1 MAVHRVECFRV
12 CVPNTWRNQKLV
24 RYNMSAEAVIQQA
37 KELGIT
43 LTLYGDAIRYQPKS
57 AASLDFVDEL
67 RKHKAELFAL
77 LEQSA
82 ICGNLLTPHE
92 RHQFPWECVPNS
104 CTCYRN
110 FGWPFWCGGA
120 PCRRVWPSGL
130 PEEKRW

>member
-1 MAVHRVECFRV
+1 
-12 CVPNTWRNQKLV
+12 
-24 RYNMSAEAVIQQA
+24 MSAEAVIQQA

-82 ICGNLLTPHE
+82 ICANSLTPHE
-92 RHQFPWECVPNS
+92 RHQLPW
-104 CTCYRN
+104 
-110 FGWPFWCGGA
+110 
-120 PCRRVWPSGL
+120 
-130 PEEKRW
+130 